1 MKPHISVNWGQQEDN
16 PVLLP
21 RGPESFYLL
30 KPRGFLKG
38 GETMTMGACYM
49 KNKGKSL
56 WLLKQ
61 SWR

>member
-38 GETMTMGACYM
+38 GET
-49 KNKGKSL
+49 
-56 WLLKQ
+56 
-61 SWR
+61 